1 MQLPPGTLLKQQRYQ
16 IETTLGQGG
25 FGITYRGIDRLR
37 TLRVAIK
44 ENWPDSAI
52 RQGTTVVWMRA
63 NEEKK
68 QEQLQQFKTEAKYLS
83 KCIHPNIVRVYDW
96 FEENDTAYTVM
107 SFVQGK
113 SLLGLFQE
121 IGKFPVDRLLRY
133 FLQVAA
139 ALQVIHSKKLLH
151 RDIKPE
157 NILIDSRDRAILID
171 FGAMREYQ
179 ARKTGKMTAILTPAY
194 APIEQYSTFGQHDT
208 TIDIYA
214 LCASMYHLLTGYS
227 PAEAPDRISSD
238 RLIPPSQL
246 MEIDSRLEQIILIG
260 MARDR
265 QQRFQSAGKL
275 MECLNALY
283 QTGTARLVYLHPG
296 FDAFEF
302 EVKGDRAIVGRSDPE
317 TGAVD
322 IDLNHFRDRDT
333 ISRRHGE
340 LYKEGNHWKVRDLDS
355 TNHIYIKRSNQSRF
369 GPKITTPE
377 FVNSGD
383 EISFGKICFLFQIF

>member
-1 MQLPPGTLLKQQRYQ
+1 MQLPPGTRLKQQRYE

-25 FGITYRGIDRLR
+25 FGITYRGIDRLHS
-37 TLRVAIK
+37 LRVAIK
-44 ENWPDSAI
+44 ENWPDSAV
-52 RQGTTVVWMRA
+52 RQGTTVIWMRE

-68 QEQLQQFKTEAKYLS
+68 QEQLQKFKNEAKYLS

-107 SFVQGK
+107 SFIQGK
-113 SLLGLFQE
+113 SLWDLFLE
-121 IGKFPVDRLLRY
+121 NGRFPIDRWLRY
-133 FLQVAA
+133 LLQVAA
-139 ALQVIHSKKLLH
+139 ALQVIHGKNLLH

-194 APIEQYSTFGQHDT
+194 APIEQYSTTGKHDPA
-208 TIDIYA
+208 IDIYA
-214 LCASMYHLLTGYS
+214 LCASMYHLLTGYP

-246 MEIDSRLEQIILIG
+246 VNVDSRLEKILLIG

-265 QQRFQSAGKL
+265 ESRFQSAGKL
-275 MECLNALY
+275 MECLNGFNIV
-283 QTGTARLVYLHPG
+283 GTARLVYLHLG

-302 EVKGDRAIVGRSDPE
+302 EISGDRAIIGRSDSQ

-322 IDLNHFRDRDT
+322 IDLNHFRDRDS

-340 LYKEGNHWKVRDLDS
+340 LYKEGDRWKVRDLGS
-355 TNHIYIKRSNQSRF
+355 TNHIYIKRSGGSQFS
-369 GPKITTPE
+369 PKIAVPE

-383 EISFGKICFLFQIF
+383 EISFGKIRFLFQIF